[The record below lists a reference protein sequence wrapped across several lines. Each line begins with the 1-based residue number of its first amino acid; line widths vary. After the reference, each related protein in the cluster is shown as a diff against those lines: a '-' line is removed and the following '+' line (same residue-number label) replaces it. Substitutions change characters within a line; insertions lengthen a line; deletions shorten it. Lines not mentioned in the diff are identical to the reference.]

1 MFGAGHTRRI
11 PGADSVCWLT
21 WFSKATQRR
30 RRERTCLTKR
40 ICPPLIHGNAE
51 ASGLPDTSFD
61 LAASEYGASIWADP
75 YRWIPKAARLLR
87 PGGELVFLTNGTL
100 WLLTVPD
107 TEEEGPA
114 TERLLRFSF
123 GMLRFE
129 WSDDPGVEFHLRLR
143 RLGPPAA
150 G

>member
-1 MFGAGHTRRI
+1 M
-11 PGADSVCWLT
+11 
-21 WFSKATQRR
+21 
-30 RRERTCLTKR
+30 
-40 ICPPLIHGNAE
+40 
-51 ASGLPDTSFD
+51 
-61 LAASEYGASIWADP
+61 
-75 YRWIPKAARLLR
+75 R

-143 RLGPPAA
+143 RLVRLLRANGFEVIDFIEVQAPAGPTASAHALVDPEWARKWPAEQIWKVRK
-150 G
+150 GSSVG